1 MLREEASDSLGTRR
15 ARLGLHC
22 AAIQVSK
29 FEACVSTLSVLREGG
44 IGGPSSERVWLQN
57 RWMLAAVSVVTPV
70 NFAIT
75 TAAAAPG
82 PSTSQDSVEV
92 AEFQRN

>member
-1 MLREEASDSLGTRR
+1 
-15 ARLGLHC
+15 
-22 AAIQVSK
+22 
-29 FEACVSTLSVLREGG
+29 
-44 IGGPSSERVWLQN
+44 
-57 RWMLAAVSVVTPV
+57 MLAAVSVVTPV

-92 AEFQRN
+92 AEFKGTDRSLLSRGSR